1 MSHSFRGGSGLAGP
15 SPAGRC
21 SVAPDEIAQT
31 AAMASTRR
39 WTVSAMPCAQAAEIF
54 PLAAN
59 LVAVFP
65 IARMAPRAAAFAFF
79 FGVASW

>member
-1 MSHSFRGGSGLAGP
+1 
-15 SPAGRC
+15 
-21 SVAPDEIAQT
+21 
-31 AAMASTRR
+31 
-39 WTVSAMPCAQAAEIF
+39 MPCAQAAEIF

-79 FGVASW
+79 FGVASFLVTPPRADQSSGRAAKVRRRVVDFPGGEL